1 MPVAIS
7 IILDRSQI
15 DAGFLIQVERNEKA
29 LRRIQEKIMHTRSTL
44 DWTQSSNIFVKYIK
58 LVFDWTVY
66 LVLVDRDDLR
76 GFWKF

>member
-1 MPVAIS
+1 
-7 IILDRSQI
+7 
-15 DAGFLIQVERNEKA
+15 
-29 LRRIQEKIMHTRSTL
+29 MHTRSTL

-76 GFWKF
+76 GFWKFWHNFFTLLEWDQYFIIICIAHVQ